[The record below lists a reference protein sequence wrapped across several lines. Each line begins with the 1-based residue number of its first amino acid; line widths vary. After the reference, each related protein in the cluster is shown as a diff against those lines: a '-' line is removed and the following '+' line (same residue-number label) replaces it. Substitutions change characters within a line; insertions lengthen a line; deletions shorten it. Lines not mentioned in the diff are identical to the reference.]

1 MNSSLETDATPALM
15 PLDISFLQSA
25 YASST
30 ATPTQ
35 IVEQVYS
42 RIEAHGA
49 LPIWIHLV
57 SKADSLR
64 RAAEL
69 EADSSARTLPLYGVP
84 FAVKDNIDAA
94 GMPTTAGC
102 AAFAYTPS
110 RNAFVVQCLL
120 DAGAIL
126 IGKTNLDQFATGLVG
141 TRSPFGACSCVFDQ
155 DYISGGSSS
164 GSAVAVSLGLVSFAL
179 GTDTAG
185 SGRVPAAF
193 NNLIGLK
200 PTRGLVSTAGVVPAC
215 RTLDCVSIF
224 ALTSADAQTVLHV
237 TGKWNPDDPYSRPS
251 AQNGTVAVSA
261 TRFRFGVPAP
271 SSLEFF
277 GDEAAADLYQR
288 AVNAMI
294 TLGGQKVEIDYEPF
308 RQAAHLLYSGPWIA
322 ERLAAIENFAAE
334 HAADMHPI
342 VRQIITGASK
352 YSAVDVFSSAYR
364 LAELKRQTE
373 SQWSQIDVLL
383 LPTTGTI
390 YTKAAVEND
399 AIKLNTNLG
408 YYTNFVNL
416 LDLTAVAVPAGFR
429 ANGLPFGVSLIGPAF
444 SDDALLRL
452 ADRLHR
458 IQSLQTGAHLQEVSA
473 SRPVDHPECPA
484 GYVNVAVV
492 GAHLVGQPLNYQLT
506 ERNSYLVKTAHTAAN
521 YRLFALSNTTPPKP
535 GLVRVPGFAG
545 SGIEL
550 EIWAMP
556 AANFGGFVGL
566 IPPPLSIGTVEL
578 SDGSQVKCFLCEP
591 FAIEGSLDI
600 TEFGGWRGFRNS
612 LSPH

>member
-1 MNSSLETDATPALM
+1 M
-15 PLDISFLQSA
+15 PFDISFLQST
-25 YASST
+25 YAGGA

-35 IVEQVYS
+35 IIEEVYS
-42 RIEAHGA
+42 RIDAHGT

-69 EADSSARTLPLYGVP
+69 EAHSAAKNLPLYGVP
-84 FAVKDNIDAA
+84 FAVKDNIDVA

-102 AAFAYTPS
+102 AAFAYTPRKTS
-110 RNAFVVQCLL
+110 FVVQCLL

-141 TRSPFGACSCVFDQ
+141 TRSPFGACSCVFDK

-164 GSAVAVSLGLVSFAL
+164 GSAVAVSLGLVSFSL

-200 PTRGLVSTAGVVPAC
+200 PTKGLLSTAGVVPAC

-224 ALTSADAQTVLHV
+224 ALTAADAQTVLHV
-237 TGKWNPDDPYSRPS
+237 TGKFDRDDPYSRPNV
-251 AQNGTVAVSA
+251 QNGTVAVSA
-261 TRFRFGVPAP
+261 TRFRFGVPATC
-271 SSLEFF
+271 SLEFF
-277 GDEAAADLYQR
+277 GDEAARELYES

-294 TLGGQKVEIDYEPF
+294 RLGGEKVSIDYEPF
-308 RQAAHLLYSGPWIA
+308 RGAANLLYSGPWVA
-322 ERLAAIENFAAE
+322 ERLAAIESFAAE
-334 HAADMHPI
+334 HAGDMHPI
-342 VRQIITGASK
+342 VRQIITGASR
-352 YSAVDVFSSAYR
+352 YSAVDVFSNVYR
-364 LAELKRQTE
+364 LADLKRQTE
-373 SQWSQIDVLL
+373 SQWSHIDVLL

-390 YTKAAVEND
+390 YTKDAVEND

-429 ANGLPFGVSLIGPAF
+429 VNGLPFGVSLIGPAF

-458 IQSLQTGAHLQEVSA
+458 IQSLKTGAHLRDVSE
-473 SRPVDHPECPA
+473 SRPIDHPECPA
-484 GYVNVAVV
+484 GYVKVAVV
-492 GAHLVGQPLNYQLT
+492 GAHLVGQPLNYQMT
-506 ERNSYLVKTAHTAAN
+506 ERNSYLIKTTHTAGN
-521 YRLFALSNTTPPKP
+521 YRLFALRNTTPPKP
-535 GLVRVPGFAG
+535 GLVRVPGFEG

-550 EIWAMP
+550 EVWAMP
-556 AANFGGFVGL
+556 EANFGGFVAS

-578 SDGSQVKCFLCEP
+578 RDGSQVKCFLCEP

-600 TEFGGWRGFRNS
+600 TEFGGWRAFRNS
-612 LSPH
+612 R